1 MAKVY
6 TSKVAGRLLMKR
18 LAMHH
23 QARVVVTRMKEA
35 GWWSLTEEGQYGPGV
50 KDTGF
55 HLGDGPLDERIY
67 FIEKIDEMYR
77 RTWNRSVTV
86 PELQAIL
93 QVPVWADD
101 DGQELFG
108 SWPMNQWVDVAALHM
123 DVPQS
128 VVLSLP
134 EGSLREA
141 KRLWRE
147 CLNSRIGVGT
157 VFTKDTVLP
166 EPEKELLRE
175 FLDHIKASFMSAQ
188 REAVEM
194 VDAVD
199 PDRLKLASMYQA
211 DKIPGGVGDKAK
223 PSDVDPKQLAKGVKV
238 EMEHTDDKALARE
251 IALDH
256 LSESGNADYYD
267 RLETIEKHAG
277 HKEVQKVG
285 VLRAYWDANGPR
297 ERVYGVSHTESDSP
311 GDLGQIVFNKMDSS
325 WVVNAYPD
333 WPRSDRRKVRV
344 TTFTAKDDREGV
356 KRALLALQGYWGQAG
371 KLASVKKAEMTHA
384 ASIALMKWLSQKAK
398 RLGVAEH
405 VYVVGGA
412 VRNFVLEKPIKDVDM
427 VIDSLALGG
436 RKDSGWLAKQLV
448 RDIPAM
454 TKIVTDQYGV
464 AKIFVT
470 SPWDLDGYEMMDPE
484 QAAIEIVNARKET
497 YGEGY
502 KPISVEPT
510 TLEED
515 VGRREFTFNTLMW
528 RLNDLAGGPDKA
540 EIIDLTGCGK
550 ADLDARVM
558 QCPRDPDETFSDDAS
573 RLLRVIKFV
582 FKYGF
587 KVPPDLAASIKRNAP
602 KLRSKVPPNQ
612 TGNLLINVILS
623 EPTYKKAL
631 EAMDDLG
638 LLDVIREMLVNPK
651 TTDEKALQSF
661 FVGHIK
667 DRGVGYMFDLMDVG
681 LPAGQ
686 AVSFLSG
693 DQQRRVREITFGMDR
708 DEAWDFVDALKTP
721 GVAFKD
727 NKFQPSLVAKY
738 SIPKQQMGR
747 FMSLVAGA
755 TRELLLA
762 DPSLIKST
770 SQLKRDVAQAVE
782 GTMKR
787 TRLAKS
793 TGPVTGDRK
802 SVGIFI
808 PLPKELA
815 DQFPAL
821 GTDDKS
827 PTHVTLFYGGDV
839 PADREEEY
847 LGILLDVLSR
857 VGVVKARL
865 GDLDYFTQVDKDRR
879 VAFVRVWFS
888 KDMGS
893 VRDALK
899 NALGQ
904 AGFDVQDMFPLAFS
918 PHITLEYM
926 PDLTAEYAGPVPSG
940 TWEFNSVP
948 VWGLPHERDIL
959 LTGGWAEPSA
969 RRVACQFLGDGSGL
983 YPVMNPLF
991 NVRECAKQLLL
1002 LEDHLF
1008 HPRKRCP
1015 DCVKKHTLM
1024 AEALAEEAV
1033 TLDTQ
1038 QQYGALLTGLADQ
1051 VRAIGEA
1058 IKRLPLEEV
1067 GQMIRETRK
1076 TLVNGCG
1083 DSALGGLE

>member
-1 MAKVY
+1 
-6 TSKVAGRLLMKR
+6 
-18 LAMHH
+18 
-23 QARVVVTRMKEA
+23 
-35 GWWSLTEEGQYGPGV
+35 
-50 KDTGF
+50 
-55 HLGDGPLDERIY
+55 
-67 FIEKIDEMYR
+67 
-77 RTWNRSVTV
+77 
-86 PELQAIL
+86 
-93 QVPVWADD
+93 
-101 DGQELFG
+101 
-108 SWPMNQWVDVAALHM
+108 
-123 DVPQS
+123 
-128 VVLSLP
+128 
-134 EGSLREA
+134 
-141 KRLWRE
+141 
-147 CLNSRIGVGT
+147 VGC
-157 VFTKDTVLP
+157 
-166 EPEKELLRE
+166 
-175 FLDHIKASFMSAQ
+175 
-188 REAVEM
+188 
-194 VDAVD
+194 
-199 PDRLKLASMYQA
+199 
-211 DKIPGGVGDKAK
+211 
-223 PSDVDPKQLAKGVKV
+223 
-238 EMEHTDDKALARE
+238 
-251 IALDH
+251 
-256 LSESGNADYYD
+256 
-267 RLETIEKHAG
+267 
-277 HKEVQKVG
+277 
-285 VLRAYWDANGPR
+285 
-297 ERVYGVSHTESDSP
+297 
-311 GDLGQIVFNKMDSS
+311 
-325 WVVNAYPD
+325 
-333 WPRSDRRKVRV
+333 
-344 TTFTAKDDREGV
+344 
-356 KRALLALQGYWGQAG
+356 
-371 KLASVKKAEMTHA
+371 
-384 ASIALMKWLSQKAK
+384 
-398 RLGVAEH
+398 
-405 VYVVGGA
+405 
-412 VRNFVLEKPIKDVDM
+412 
-427 VIDSLALGG
+427 
-436 RKDSGWLAKQLV
+436 
-448 RDIPAM
+448 
-454 TKIVTDQYGV
+454 
-464 AKIFVT
+464 
-470 SPWDLDGYEMMDPE
+470 
-484 QAAIEIVNARKET
+484 
-497 YGEGY
+497 
-502 KPISVEPT
+502 
-510 TLEED
+510 
-515 VGRREFTFNTLMW
+515 REFTFNTLMW